1 MKLHELDFNDAMIH
15 FVNKFYKSIT
25 IFFLM
30 VMLFS
35 CKPDLE
41 TIETIT
47 KIDNQPV
54 ESGSNLEII
63 YSSNAEVQMIM
74 TAPQMDKY
82 ATEEPYMELPQGFI
96 MTFYDSL
103 MRETSRISAN
113 YAIQYEENELIDARN
128 DVVVENMETQEK
140 LNSEQLIWDSKNEII
155 HTEKFVKITTGEEV
169 LYGDGFES
177 DDRFTS
183 WSIKNPRG
191 TFYVETGEDTND
203 TITREQIQKPEV
215 ETPPTDTLYQE

>member
-1 MKLHELDFNDAMIH
+1 MIEYPKR
-15 FVNKFYKSIT
+15 FQISIT
-25 IFFLM
+25 ISLLM
-30 VMLFS
+30 VVLFS

-47 KIDNQPV
+47 KVDNQPI
-54 ESGSNLEII
+54 ESGYDLEIL

-74 TAPQMDKY
+74 TAQQMDKY
-82 ATEEPYMELPQGFI
+82 ATEEPYMELPKGFV

-113 YAIQYEENELIDARN
+113 YAIQHEKDELIDARN

-140 LNSEQLIWDSKNEII
+140 LNSEQLIWDRKNEII
-155 HTEKFVKITTGEEV
+155 YTEKFVKITTGDEV
-169 LYGDGFES
+169 LFGDGFES

-183 WSIKNPRG
+183 WRIRNPRG
-191 TFYVETGEDTND
+191 TFYVETGEEGND
-203 TITREQIQKPEV
+203 TIRQEEPIQKPEI
-215 ETPPTDTLYQE
+215 ESRENDSPEQE

>member
-1 MKLHELDFNDAMIH
+1 MIEYPKR
-15 FVNKFYKSIT
+15 FQISIT
-25 IFFLM
+25 ISLLM
-30 VMLFS
+30 VVLFS

-47 KIDNQPV
+47 KVDNQPI
-54 ESGSNLEII
+54 ESGYDLEIL

-82 ATEEPYMELPQGFI
+82 ATEEPYMELPKGFV

-113 YAIQYEENELIDARN
+113 YAIQHEKDELIDARN

-140 LNSEQLIWDSKNEII
+140 LNSEQLIWDRKNEII
-155 HTEKFVKITTGEEV
+155 YTEKFVKITTGDEV
-169 LYGDGFES
+169 LFGDGFES

-183 WSIKNPRG
+183 WRIKNPRG
-191 TFYVETGEDTND
+191 TFYVETGEEGND
-203 TITREQIQKPEV
+203 TIRQEEPIQKPEI
-215 ETPPTDTLYQE
+215 ESRENDSPDQE